1 MNERRAGRTRRRR
14 RRRRAAT
21 REGDGGARDA
31 RARTLRQRLH
41 AARHR
46 RERRLGPTTRGS
58 ECDPRERPSKRPRAL
73 KTRAPAR
80 AAPRRAGPKNIS
92 ADRAS
97 RPPLAH
103 CSRRSAS
110 DDHAKTRAMASRS
123 ALRRAT
129 AVIRSAYAARVGQA
143 PCASGS
149 YARGCVLCRGVRPS
163 TDRRL
168 FGRRRAAPRGRDPG
182 GARAGGSPRGWI
194 PARVRVA
201 PRIAERRD
209 RRRRRRRRRRERR
222 LAGRRGNSTT
232 SSSRNVAPRETNA
245 ASASPLVFS
254 PPLDPIAL

>member
-1 MNERRAGRTRRRR
+1 MSDARDGRDGDGGDGGRRRARVTEGRGTRARAPCDSVSTLLVIVASVDSG
-14 RRRRAAT
+14 RRRAARSAT
-21 REGDGGARDA
+21 RSIPAASAENASAGA
-31 RARTLRQRLH
+31 
-41 AARHR
+41 
-46 RERRLGPTTRGS
+46 S
-58 ECDPRERPSKRPRAL
+58 
-73 KTRAPAR
+73 
-80 AAPRRAGPKNIS
+80 RAGPKNIS

-149 YARGCVLCRGVRPS
+149 YAHGCVLCRGVRPS
-163 TDRRL
+163 TNRRL

-209 RRRRRRRRRRERR
+209 RRRRRRRRRRDRR
-222 LAGRRGNSTT
+222 LAGRRGDSTT

>member
-58 ECDPRERPSKRPRAL
+58 ECDPREQPSI
-73 KTRAPAR
+73 PA
-80 AAPRRAGPKNIS
+80 ASAENASAGASRAGPKNIS

-149 YARGCVLCRGVRPS
+149 YAHRCVLCRGIHQPIVVFS
-163 TDRRL
+163 VDDA
-168 FGRRRAAPRGRDPG
+168 RRRADAIPA
-182 GARAGGSPRGWI
+182 ARARVDPRAGSRRSPDRG
-194 PARVRVA
+194 ASR
-201 PRIAERRD
+201 
-209 RRRRRRRRRRERR
+209 
-222 LAGRRGNSTT
+222 SSSSSSS
-232 SSSRNVAPRETNA
+232 SSSRSSSRGA
-245 ASASPLVFS
+245 ARQFNNILLAKRR
-254 PPLDPIAL
+254 AA

>member
-58 ECDPRERPSKRPRAL
+58 ECDPREQPSI
-73 KTRAPAR
+73 PA
-80 AAPRRAGPKNIS
+80 ASAENASAGASRAGPKNIS

-149 YARGCVLCRGVRPS
+149 YAHGCVLCRGVRPS
-163 TDRRL
+163 TNRRL

-209 RRRRRRRRRRERR
+209 RRRRRRRRRRDRR